1 MVFII
6 MLLLGYYV
14 LIISEK
20 NKYKNSIYAMF
31 LYGIPVIIL
40 SSPWLI
46 KNYFETGNPFYP
58 VFNSLFLGNEYLIK
72 EALDRAN
79 DNTKNL
85 FTMFWSISTGFTA
98 RGFGKPIGPVFLALL
113 PGIFIIKNIPKSII

>member
-1 MVFII
+1 MRR
-6 MLLLGYYV
+6 
-14 LIISEK
+14 
-20 NKYKNSIYAMF
+20 
-31 LYGIPVIIL
+31 
-40 SSPWLI
+40 
-46 KNYFETGNPFYP
+46 
-58 VFNSLFLGNEYLIK
+58 NEYLIK

-113 PGIFIIKNIPKSII
+113 PGIFIIKNIPKSIIYGFITFIILYILWFY